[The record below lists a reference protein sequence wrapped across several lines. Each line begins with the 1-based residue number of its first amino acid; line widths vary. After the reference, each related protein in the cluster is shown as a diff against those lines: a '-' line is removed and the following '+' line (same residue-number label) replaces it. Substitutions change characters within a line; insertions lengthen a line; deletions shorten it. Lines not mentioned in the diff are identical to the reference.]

1 MGQYYA
7 SVIIGSGRAGPF
19 AEARR
24 TWDSHTLAKLTEHAW
39 VGNGFVNATV
49 ERLNDLTGPR
59 EGTCATARLA
69 WVGDYAV
76 PGEYECD
83 AGTAD
88 LRAVAYTAAWCEEV
102 GCLVPYQTVDRL
114 EDMVA
119 LNWDR
124 GEAVMLKGRR
134 GDGEGWQA
142 HPLPFLTAMG
152 NGMGGGDYDGPCM
165 DRVGTW
171 ALDRL
176 TVFRPKDERAC
187 PELREAMRGARM
199 LEDDMFRVD

>member
-7 SVIIGSGRAGPF
+7 SVIIGRTRAGPF

-49 ERLNDLTGPR
+49 ERLNDLTCPR
-59 EGTCATARLA
+59 EGRCATARLA

-76 PGEYECD
+76 PGECECT

-88 LRAVAYTAAWCEEV
+88 LRAVAYAAAWCDEV
-102 GCLVPYQTVDRL
+102 GCAVPYSTRDGL
-114 EDMVA
+114 PDMVA

-124 GEAVMLKGRR
+124 EEAVMLKGSRE
-134 GDGEGWQA
+134 GEGWQA
-142 HPLPFLTAMG
+142 HPLPILTAMG
-152 NGMGGGDYDGPCM
+152 NGMGGGDYDGPHAE
-165 DRVGTW
+165 RVGTW

-176 TVFRPKDERAC
+176 TVFRPQDTGVC
-187 PELREAMRGARM
+187 PELREALRGAKV
-199 LEDDMFRVD
+199 LEDDMFEID